1 MQPARRRAADREQR
15 ATFIELFFDLVF
27 VFVVTQLSS
36 LLVHN
41 LTLRGAGE
49 AAFLLLLAW
58 WAWIYTTWMTNWF
71 DPDDRGVRAV
81 LFVAALAS
89 MFGGIAVTDAFGGRA
104 LLLVAGYVGIQSF
117 RNWLL
122 VLETRHDDP
131 LYRPLL
137 RIAAWN
143 SWVGA
148 LWLAGALVDEPA
160 RVVVWLV
167 ALVADYGGPFA
178 GHWTPGLGRTAPEEW
193 DLEPSH
199 FVERIELF
207 VIIALGESIVA
218 AGGTAAALPLT
229 LPRVA
234 AVTVAF
240 LTTAALWWLYFDF
253 HAERAVHALRV
264 ARRGRGIV
272 GRDLSYLHIPLVA
285 GIIVNAVGDK
295 LVLAR
300 PGERLGGAELVALAA
315 GPALYLLGSVLFKLR
330 VVHFGI
336 GKRLV
341 AVLLVVGAG
350 ALGTALPA
358 VATEALMLAVLVGL
372 AVAEAL
378 PAAQRRRAQVLTAQ
392 S

>member
-1 MQPARRRAADREQR
+1 MRAARRRAADQEQR

-27 VFVVTQLSS
+27 VFVVTQLSA
-36 LLVHN
+36 LLVHD
-41 LTLRGAGE
+41 LTLEGAAKAG
-49 AAFLLLLAW
+49 FLLLLAW

-71 DPDDRGVRAV
+71 DPEDRGVRVV
-81 LFVAALAS
+81 LLIAMLAS
-89 MFGGIAVTDAFGGRA
+89 MLGGIAVPGAFGGRA

-122 VLETRHDDP
+122 VLETEHGDP

-137 RIAAWN
+137 RIAVWN

-148 LWLAGALVDEPA
+148 IWLAGALVDDHT

-167 ALVADYGGPFA
+167 ALVADYGGPLV
-178 GHWTPGLGRTAPEEW
+178 GHWTPGLGRSSPAEW
-193 DLEPSH
+193 ELEPSH

-218 AGGTAAALPLT
+218 SGVTAANLPPTAARL
-229 LPRVA
+229 A
-234 AVTVAF
+234 AVAVAF

-253 HAERAVHALRV
+253 HAERAVDVLR
-264 ARRGRGIV
+264 AAQGERGRL
-272 GRDLSYLHIPLVA
+272 GRDLSYLHIPLIA

-295 LVLAR
+295 LVLAH
-300 PGERLGGAELVALAA
+300 PGEGLHGAQLVALAA

-330 VVHFGI
+330 VGLLGAGNRV
-336 GKRLV
+336 L
-341 AVLLVVGAG
+341 AALLVVGAG
-350 ALGTALPA
+350 ALGTVLPA
-358 VATEALMLAVLVGL
+358 LATAALMLAILVAL
-372 AVAEAL
+372 AFAESSPRGGPREQPL
-378 PAAQRRRAQVLTAQ
+378 IAQ